1 MKKNLQEVRALLFD
15 VFGTVVDWRS
25 SVIREGERLGRV
37 KCLAVDWAAF
47 ADGWRAG
54 YPRAMDLVRSGALPW
69 QSIDSLH
76 RRILDELLAQFGI
89 AEAFDEREREAL
101 NYVWHR
107 LAPWPDTVAGLKRLK
122 GKLVIG
128 TLSNGNVALLVDM
141 AKHARLP
148 WDVVFSAELFRHYK
162 PDPHV
167 YLGAVELLGL
177 RPWEVM
183 MVAAH
188 KSDLDAAKRCGLKA
202 AFVQR
207 PLELGAKGRKDVKA
221 EARFEL
227 NVRDFGHLAERLG
240 A

>member
-25 SVIREGERLGRV
+25 SVIREGERLGRARR
-37 KCLAVDWAAF
+37 LAVDWAAF

-54 YPRAMDLVRSGALPW
+54 YPQAMNLVRSGALPW
-69 QSIDSLH
+69 QSIDRLH
-76 RRILDELLAQFGI
+76 RRILDELLARFGI
-89 AEAFDEREREAL
+89 AEAFDEREREAF
-101 NYVWHR
+101 NRIWHR
-107 LAPWPDTVAGLKRLK
+107 LAPWPDAVAGLKRLK
-122 GKLVIG
+122 RKFVIG

-141 AKHARLP
+141 AKHAKLP

-162 PDPHV
+162 PDPEA

-188 KSDLDAAKRCGLKA
+188 KSDLNAAKRCGLKT

-207 PLELGAKGRKDVKA
+207 PLELGAKDRKDVKP

-227 NVRDFGHLAERLG
+227 NVRDFGQLAERLS